1 MRVAGR
7 NEFYDLFPKVESNE
21 RVMRSTLQRGLG
33 HLLNESGL
41 AQAQAV
47 KAWGI
52 MQPRL
57 SDIERGQI
65 EQFSLDMLVR
75 VATRTGTKPK
85 LKLVAQDGQERSELR
100 NS

>member
-1 MRVAGR
+1 M
-7 NEFYDLFPKVESNE
+7 E
-21 RVMRSTLQRGLG
+21 RLSA
-33 HLLNESGL
+33 NESGL
-41 AQAQAV
+41 TQAQAA

-57 SDIERGQI
+57 SDIKRGQI

-75 VATRTGTKPK
+75 LASRTGLEPK
-85 LKLVAQDGQERSELR
+85 LKLVAKDGQERSDLR